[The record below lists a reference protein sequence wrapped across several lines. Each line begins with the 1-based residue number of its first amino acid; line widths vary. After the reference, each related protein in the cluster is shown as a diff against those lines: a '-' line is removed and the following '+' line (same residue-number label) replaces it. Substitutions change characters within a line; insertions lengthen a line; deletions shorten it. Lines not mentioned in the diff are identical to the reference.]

1 MIALIILLVLSV
13 ALNVFLII
21 YLRWL
26 LRKFAF
32 LSENIGDL
40 ISSVD
45 GFSKHLESVHELETF
60 YGDATLKNLIDH
72 SQQIVKDVEMY
83 KDIYTIFHEDED
95 MDLEK
100 LFEREGLYATEAFND
115 ETK

>member
-1 MIALIILLVLSV
+1 MIIIAILLALSV
-13 ALNVFLII
+13 ALNIFLMV

-26 LRKFAF
+26 LRKFDF

-40 ISSVD
+40 WSSIN

-60 YGDATLKNLIDH
+60 YGDATLKNLISH

-83 KDIYTIFHEDED
+83 KEIYTLFHDYEDES
-95 MDLEK
+95 LEK
-100 LFEREGLYATEAFND
+100 LYEREGLYVEEVFEEA
-115 ETK
+115 E